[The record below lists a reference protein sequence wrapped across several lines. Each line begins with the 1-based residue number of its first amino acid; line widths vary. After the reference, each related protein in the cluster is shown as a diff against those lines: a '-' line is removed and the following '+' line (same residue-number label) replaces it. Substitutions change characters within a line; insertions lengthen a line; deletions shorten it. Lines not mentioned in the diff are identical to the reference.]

1 MNNIKIT
8 TLVENTVT
16 AGLAPLIAEHG
27 LSFFIVE
34 HCTEFQATAVLVNE
48 FGHKVIPNTV
58 GHVVEF

>member
-27 LSFFIVE
+27 LSFFIDTGEKKSCLMPVKGLL
-34 HCTEFQATAVLVNE
+34 FWVMPVPW
-48 FGHKVIPNTV
+48 GSI
-58 GHVVEF
+58 